1 MWYGLLLVCV
11 AFKVAWV
18 VFTLPLVVLTL
29 PSPKVM
35 GIRSWCWFFFSD
47 QVGGRNSNEALVSDA
62 RMRVEPT
69 RVSKS
74 VATFA
79 PDDVVVAPCAR

>member
-1 MWYGLLLVCV
+1 MSLWYGLLLVCV

-35 GIRSWCWFFFSD
+35 VLVFFFSD
-47 QVGGRNSNEALVSDA
+47 QVGGRNSNEARLVRDA
-62 RMRVEPT
+62 RMLVEPT